1 MKSVS
6 IKQHR
11 RGHPWIFSNEVRK
24 KEPIGPGEI
33 VDIYQGKRFLGR
45 GFYHPHS
52 LIAVRKFS
60 NAVQEFA
67 PPFVDAMIA
76 KALEYRKAHVRTGS
90 FRLVYSES
98 DGLPGLIVDKYEAT
112 FVVQINCYGMD
123 ARRELV
129 FNSLLKLGPDCI
141 YERSDT
147 SQRTLEGLEPRTG
160 LVAGRLEN
168 PVGIEL
174 DGLAFQVDIERGQKT
189 GFFLDLG
196 DIRRKAEVLARGRKV
211 LDLFCYTGAFS
222 CYAARG
228 DAVSVTGV
236 DSSAAAVD
244 LAIDHSRRN
253 ELKNTAFIRADAFDF
268 LRYDKETYDLI
279 ILDPPS
285 FTKSKKGLSSA
296 RRGYK
301 EINIQAMKRLN
312 RQGILITTSCSHH
325 VSEEM
330 FLQIIREAVHDAA
343 VDLRVIDRATQS
355 MDHPILVNMPESHY
369 LKCLILQRA
378 D

>member
-1 MKSVS
+1 MKRVS

-24 KEPIGPGEI
+24 KEPIEPGEI
-33 VDIYQGKRFLGR
+33 VDIYQGNRFSGR

-60 NAVQEFA
+60 DTAREFDQA
-67 PPFVDAMIA
+67 FADAMIA
-76 KALEYRKAHVRTGS
+76 RALEYRKAHMRTGS
-90 FRLVYSES
+90 FRLIYSES
-98 DGLPGLIVDKYEAT
+98 DGLPGLIVDKYEKT
-112 FVVQINCYGMD
+112 YVVQINCYGMD
-123 ARRELV
+123 ARRDMV
-129 FNSLLKLGPDCI
+129 FNSLLKLGADCV
-141 YERSDT
+141 YERNDT
-147 SQRTLEGLEPRTG
+147 PQRTLEGLKPRSG
-160 LVAGRLEN
+160 PVAGRLAN
-168 PVGIEL
+168 PVIIEL
-174 DGLAFQVDIERGQKT
+174 DGLTFHVDIERGQKT

-196 DIRRKAEVLARGRKV
+196 DIRNKVATLAPGRKV

-228 DAVSVTGV
+228 GAVTVTGI

-244 LAIDHSRRN
+244 LAVDHSRIN

-268 LRYDKETYDLI
+268 LRSDKETYDLI

-285 FTKSKKGLSSA
+285 FTNSKKELPSA

-330 FLQIIREAVHDAA
+330 FLQIIREAAHDAV

-355 MDHPILVNMPESHY
+355 RDHPILVNMPESYY